1 MRSVQIAQKGLIDS
15 VKDGSIFS
23 KDTVKQDKTLEIR
36 YSKNK
41 EFTDEVAR
49 NFLNRNVK
57 INSNKFLYPDLINP
71 VFG

>member
-41 EFTDEVAR
+41 EFTDDVAEEFMNR
-49 NFLNRNVK
+49 DVFFPSKKIEYPELLNP
-57 INSNKFLYPDLINP
+57 I
-71 VFG
+71 FG